1 MRFAY
6 YPGCSLEGS
15 AKEYDESL
23 RAVMVSVGIELTE
36 IEDWN
41 CCGASAVHG
50 VTPLLRVLLP
60 ARDLL
65 AAESMGLDVVAPC
78 AACFLRLKEAK
89 RTLEI
94 DPSLKEKVERVLGKA
109 FIGKINVYHPL
120 QVLND
125 KGVRERIKGKV
136 MKPLEGLKAVCYY
149 GCYLI
154 RPKGLTSI
162 DDPENP
168 TLMERLLEVVGLQ
181 VLDWS
186 FKVDCCGGS
195 HSLLR
200 PELVREL
207 SGRLA
212 KMAKQ
217 AGADLIVTACPLC
230 QSNLEIYQGT
240 ERVPVLY
247 FSELLGVAMAVE
259 GTSRWLKRHLIRP
272 PRVLWG

>member
-15 AKEYDESL
+15 AKEYDASL
-23 RAVMVSVGIELTE
+23 RSVMASLGIELVE

-50 VTPLLRVLLP
+50 VTPFLRVLLP
-60 ARDLL
+60 ARVLL
-65 AAESMGLDVVAPC
+65 EAESMGLDVVAPC

-89 RTLEI
+89 MALEA
-94 DPSLKEKVERVLGKA
+94 DPSLREKVGKLLGKA
-109 FIGKINVYHPL
+109 FRGEVNVYHPL

-125 KGVRERIKGKV
+125 EGVRARIKEKV
-136 MKPLEGLKAVCYY
+136 VRPLEGLKVVCYY
-149 GCYLI
+149 GCYLV
-154 RPKGLTSI
+154 RPKGVTGI
-162 DDPENP
+162 DDLENP
-168 TLMERLLEVVGLQ
+168 TLMERLLGGVGLE

-200 PELVREL
+200 PELVRGL
-207 SGRLA
+207 SGKLGER
-212 KMAKQ
+212 AKQ
-217 AGADLIVTACPLC
+217 TGADLIATACPLC

-240 ERVPVLY
+240 KGVPVLY
-247 FSELLGVAMAVE
+247 FTELLGVAMGAK
-259 GTSRWLKRHLIRP
+259 GTSKWLKRHLIRP
-272 PRVLWG
+272 PEALWG